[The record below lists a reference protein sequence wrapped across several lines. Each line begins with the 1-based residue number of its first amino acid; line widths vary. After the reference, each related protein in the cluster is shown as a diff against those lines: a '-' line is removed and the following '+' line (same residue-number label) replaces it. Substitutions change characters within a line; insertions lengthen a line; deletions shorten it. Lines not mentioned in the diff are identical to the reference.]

1 MALVGRNGSGKSTL
15 LKIMAGSVG
24 PDRGERFA
32 QPGARIVYLE
42 QDPDLSAF
50 ASLGDVAAAD
60 LDPAERYK
68 AEIAMEAL
76 EVREGVSPSAASG
89 GERRRAALARALA
102 AEPELLLLDEPTN
115 HLDIRA
121 IGWLEDWLKSAKTG
135 FVLISHDRAFL
146 SALTRSTLWIDRG
159 QTRRID
165 RGFAYFEEWRDKT
178 YEEEESAKRKLDAKI
193 RREEHWI
200 VHGVSGRRKRNI
212 RRVAELAELR
222 QTRRDLIRRRDAG
235 AMALESGERS
245 GKLVIEAKGISKS
258 FEGETG
264 PRVIVKNF
272 SIKIQRGDRVALVGP
287 NGVGKTTLL
296 RLLTGELAPDEG
308 SVRLGA
314 NLESAI
320 FDQSRAALKDD
331 ASLWESLTDDKLLG
345 VKGSHDQILVRGKP
359 KHVVGYLK
367 EFHFSEA
374 QARGPVS
381 ALSGGERAR
390 LLLAKI
396 MARQSNLLIL
406 DEPTNDLDVETL
418 DLLEELLAEYDGT
431 LLLVSH
437 DRDFID
443 RIATSTIAMEG
454 DARAVEYAGGW
465 SDYQTQKNLSAEDA
479 AKPQQKPS
487 PKSAAKPS
495 SAEAAPEK
503 APASAKKLTLGQEK
517 RLKALPAEIARLEA
531 EIAKLE
537 EFLGTPDLYQ
547 KEPKKFQQA
556 TDLLVE
562 RQTKL
567 AAAEEEWLELE
578 TLREESG

>member
-15 LKIMAGSVG
+15 LKIMAGSVA